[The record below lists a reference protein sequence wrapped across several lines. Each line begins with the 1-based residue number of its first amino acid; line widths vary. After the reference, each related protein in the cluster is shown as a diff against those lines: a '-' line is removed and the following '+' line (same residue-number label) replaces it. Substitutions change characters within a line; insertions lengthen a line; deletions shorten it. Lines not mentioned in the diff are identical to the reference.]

1 MYIYNII
8 ILYIY
13 IAYIYIYIHYIYK
26 NDLITFYIYFIYL
39 LIYLTG
45 EKKVNS
51 ELKCPSIN
59 QLIKEKQNT
68 QKNNDIF
75 M

>member
-13 IAYIYIYIHYIYK
+13 ILYIYIYIYIYK
-26 NDLITFYIYFIYL
+26 NDLITFYFYLIYL

-59 QLIKEKQNT
+59 QLVKRKTKYSKEQ
-68 QKNNDIF
+68 
-75 M
+75 